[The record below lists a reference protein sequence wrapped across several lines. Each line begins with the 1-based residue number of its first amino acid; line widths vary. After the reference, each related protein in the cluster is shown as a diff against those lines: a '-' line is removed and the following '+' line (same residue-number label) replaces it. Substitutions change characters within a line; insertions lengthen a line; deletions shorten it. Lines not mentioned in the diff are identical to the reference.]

1 MPAKLGIAIVLT
13 VIFFSIA
20 SAAEW
25 QYCIAPANDELKIYM
40 SGAFHTDKSSWK
52 SDELFDRVLV
62 RAGLHHDVVQC
73 PRAESENAIM
83 TMLQEAVA
91 FNRKVG
97 RKTVYVRWEPA
108 D

>member
-40 SGAFHTDKSSWK
+40 SGAFHTDESSWK

-62 RAGLHHDVVQC
+62 RAGLHHDVFQC

-97 RKTVYVRWEPA
+97 RKTIYVRWEPA